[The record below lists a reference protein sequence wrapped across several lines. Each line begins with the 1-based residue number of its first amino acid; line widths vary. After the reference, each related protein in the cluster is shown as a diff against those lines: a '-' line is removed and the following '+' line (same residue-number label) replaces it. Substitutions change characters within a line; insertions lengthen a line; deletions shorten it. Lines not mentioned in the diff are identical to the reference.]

1 MKINWGTGIVI
12 AFALFISFILYFVI
26 TITVQ
31 QKYAYD
37 LVDEE
42 YYKTEL
48 KYQEEIDQLTNT
60 KNLSSKIQ
68 VTKSS
73 TGLEINFPDEIS
85 EETTGIISFY
95 RPSTK
100 VLDFQILLTIS
111 NHKSVIEH
119 EHLVTGHWNIKI
131 NFETNSKKYL
141 FKKSI
146 VY

>member
-12 AFALFISFILYFVI
+12 AFVLFISFILYFVI

-31 QKYAYD
+31 PEYAYD

-48 KYQEEIDQLTNT
+48 KYQEEIDKLKNT
-60 KNLSSKIQ
+60 QTLSSKIQ
-68 VTKSS
+68 VIKSV
-73 TGLEINFPDEIS
+73 TGLEILFPNEIT
-85 EETTGIISFY
+85 EEATGTISFY

-100 VLDFQILLTIS
+100 VLDFKVPLTI
-111 NHKSVIEH
+111 IEH
-119 EHLVTGHWNIKI
+119 KMSVVHEQLVTGHWNIKI
-131 NFETNSKKYL
+131 DFISNSTEYL